1 MSLDLSYKNKTSIQS
16 NTINDANA
24 ETHHRKFVHNAY
36 KRTHNLGTCINKW
49 ISKSKHK
56 QTKIVFTRAA
66 SASSPDRLKKS
77 QQQFQ
82 ASFVSLWVCSV
93 TTLRLRGMRGRGI
106 SRCAQ
111 GGRSTRKI
119 ECIRKTSFARQSIGF
134 VIVNLIR
141 PLCPNA
147 TSYDQSEHCIQE

>member
-66 SASSPDRLKKS
+66 SASSPGRLKNLS
-77 QQQFQ
+77 NNFRRL
-82 ASFVSLWVCSV
+82 FVSLWVCSV

-119 ECIRKTSFARQSIGF
+119 ECIRKNVFCKAINWFCDCELNKAT
-134 VIVNLIR
+134 LPKCHELR
-141 PLCPNA
+141 PK
-147 TSYDQSEHCIQE
+147 